1 MFYSNRRPEREGW
14 PQVLWGTEPCVSREF
29 HGGMYV
35 EQSMFRDIENLPQQP
50 RGRDGSWARVAW
62 EGKQM
67 GLLHVGRGGQ
77 ITLGMGV

>member
-1 MFYSNRRPEREGW
+1 
-14 PQVLWGTEPCVSREF
+14 
-29 HGGMYV
+29 MYV

-67 GLLHVGRGGQ
+67 GLLHVGREGQ